1 MYQITRVGV
10 DLAKNVL
17 QVHAVNAAGAK
28 VVNKA
33 LKREQFVLWCV
44 EQLPAGCQIA
54 IEATSG
60 AHHWGRRLQA
70 LGFQVQL
77 LAPHLVSPYRL
88 AGKHGKNDANDAAA
102 VCEAASR
109 PTMRFVPI
117 KSVEQQ
123 AQLAVHHCRQLLKQ
137 ERTAQINQIRAVLT
151 EFGLVVPTKPDNLR
165 AQLHDLIEDA
175 SNEMTGLVR
184 IMLQRSYLHW
194 VAIDEQLSWC
204 DEQITLHIAQDAR
217 ARKAQSLYG
226 VGPVTASAII
236 AAVVDFKQFKNG
248 SQFGAWLGLT
258 PKQHSSGGQSHLG
271 TITKHGNTYL
281 RGLLVQGAKS
291 AVQHAPRR
299 TDNLSKWIVQ
309 LKDRVGWQK
318 TVVALANKNARIL
331 WAVMTKDIDYD
342 PNFKSMKPNASL
354 AVTI

>member
-1 MYQITRVGV
+1 V
-10 DLAKNVL
+10 A
-17 QVHAVNAAGAK
+17 
-28 VVNKA
+28 NKA

-44 EQLPAGCQIA
+44 EQLPAGCPIA

-60 AHHWGRRLQA
+60 AHHWGGRLQA

-77 LAPHLVSPYRL
+77 LAPYLVSPYRL
-88 AGKHGKNDANDAAA
+88 AGKHGKNDENDAAA
-102 VCEAASR
+102 VCKAASR
-109 PTMRFVPI
+109 STMRFVPI

-151 EFGLVVPTKPDNLR
+151 EFGLVVLTKPDNLR

-184 IMLQRSYLHW
+184 VMLQRSYLHW

-204 DEQITLHIAQDAR
+204 DEQITLHIAQNAR

-281 RGLLVQGAKS
+281 RVLLVQGAKS

-318 TVVALANKNARIL
+318 TV
-331 WAVMTKDIDYD
+331 
-342 PNFKSMKPNASL
+342 
-354 AVTI
+354 